1 MNFQTIRRSTKPAAA
16 AGLVVLALVSSAV
29 VARSSQAPETH
40 APAHSDK
47 IVVQDSN
54 IEESLDYKL
63 FLHRQARLVAPD
75 EGAPR

>member
-1 MNFQTIRRSTKPAAA
+1 MNLQTIRRSTKPAAA

-40 APAHSDK
+40 ASAHPDNS
-47 IVVQDSN
+47 VVQDN
-54 IEESLDYKL
+54 YVEESLDYKL

-75 EGAPR
+75 EGASR

>member
-1 MNFQTIRRSTKPAAA
+1 MNFQTIRRSTKAAAA
-16 AGLVVLALVSSAV
+16 AGLVVLAPGASAV

-40 APAHSDK
+40 APARSDNA
-47 IVVQDSN
+47 VVQDSHV
-54 IEESLDYKL
+54 EESLDYKL